1 MKYSLDKVYA
11 NHPNL
16 PWLKNN
22 VIFLTKHG
30 SHAYGLNTL
39 ESDLDVKGILIPPL
53 EYHIGFIN
61 SIEQIENK
69 DPDDLVI
76 FALKK
81 FFQLA
86 ANCNPSVLEIL
97 FTDQEDRLFVHPVAQ
112 KLIDNKDLFLS
123 KKCRFTFEGYAHS
136 QLKRMI
142 LHRRYLTNPLTKKP
156 ERSDFNL
163 PERTIIP
170 KDQLE
175 AAQSSIRKKLE
186 TWNLEDLSGIE
197 PANRI
202 AIQNS
207 IEEYLSELQI
217 TSEKKYI
224 LAAQSLGFD
233 DNFIRLLD
241 LERQYKARI
250 IEWHQ
255 YQTWLKERNPKRSE
269 IEKKFGY
276 DCKNAMHLIRL
287 TKCCKELLTTGEL
300 NVKRHDRDELLAI
313 RNGAWTYDQVIEW
326 ADREKKEID
335 ILFEKST
342 LPQIPPMNKLD
353 DLHQEV
359 VSEFLGISK

>member
-186 TWNLEDLSGIE
+186 T
-197 PANRI
+197 
-202 AIQNS
+202 
-207 IEEYLSELQI
+207 
-217 TSEKKYI
+217 
-224 LAAQSLGFD
+224 
-233 DNFIRLLD
+233 
-241 LERQYKARI
+241 
-250 IEWHQ
+250 
-255 YQTWLKERNPKRSE
+255 
-269 IEKKFGY
+269 
-276 DCKNAMHLIRL
+276 
-287 TKCCKELLTTGEL
+287 
-300 NVKRHDRDELLAI
+300 
-313 RNGAWTYDQVIEW
+313 
-326 ADREKKEID
+326 
-335 ILFEKST
+335 
-342 LPQIPPMNKLD
+342 
-353 DLHQEV
+353 
-359 VSEFLGISK
+359 